1 MLSKTTHPSLSS
13 GNASSG
19 YVLVELRPPW
29 PAAVGTLSRAAARAV
44 LERPTAGSVQFGCRR
59 DEFERLAASGG
70 RTRLLAAD
78 LSDHYAT
85 RATKELAAPPRGR
98 RLSQQ
103 SPLKLRYADAG
114 EPPRGSIA
122 GYLSASEADA
132 ELRRLATAH
141 PRWTSAPLRIGT
153 TREGRPIQ
161 LLCVTRDLVGCDGVG
176 GEVDERPALL
186 YTALLHSREP
196 ATLTCLLHFVRTL
209 LRMADAGEA
218 GVDVLLSRRR
228 LLFLPNLN
236 PDGWAW
242 NEQKRP
248 RGGGMKRKNGLRSCS
263 RGPGPSDG
271 VDLNRNFGFKW
282 GYTRL
287 EGSSANGCNEE
298 YKGESAFSEPESRAL
313 RDVVQRHAV
322 RAVLHWHGWG
332 NSIAFPY
339 AVRRPH
345 MHPTPR
351 ARLAARSPTRIACPP
366 PGARSTTGG
375 RRCSGRSST
384 VTRS

>member
-1 MLSKTTHPSLSS
+1 MID
-13 GNASSG
+13 NASA
-19 YVLVELRPPW
+19 YVLAELRPPW
-29 PAAVGTLSRAAARAV
+29 PSAVGTLSRAAARAV
-44 LERPTAGSVQFGCRR
+44 LERPAASSVQFGCPR
-59 DEFERLAASGG
+59 DEFERLASAGG

-78 LSDHYAT
+78 LGDHYAA
-85 RATKELAAPPRGR
+85 RATLEQSGGR
-98 RLSQQ
+98 RLSQ
-103 SPLKLRYADAG
+103 SPTPLKLQRGDASQ
-114 EPPRGSIA
+114 PPRGSIA
-122 GYLSASEADA
+122 GYLRASEADA
-132 ELRRLATAH
+132 ELRRLALAH
-141 PRWTSAPLRIGT
+141 PRWASAPLSVGT

-161 LLCVTRDLVGCDGVG
+161 LVCVTRDLVGCDGAAG
-176 GEVDERPALL
+176 DADERPALL

-209 LRMADAGEA
+209 LRMAEAGEA

-248 RGGGMKRKNGLRSCS
+248 RGGGMKRKNGLRCCS

-298 YKGESAFSEPESRAL
+298 YRGEAPFSEPESRAF

-345 MHPTPR
+345 TH
-351 ARLAARSPTRIACPP
+351 A
-366 PGARSTTGG
+366 
-375 RRCSGRSST
+375 
-384 VTRS
+384 